1 LAWRRG
7 ASFAENQPL
16 PAFVVDGVA
25 SDGERHGVLQDG
37 LADGRRSGPG
47 KGSDVAR
54 SRNVGTV
61 LPGPAASRP
70 GGRSFKSLNKVQVG
84 RLAAKH
90 LIYIE

>member
-1 LAWRRG
+1 MAWRRG

-54 SRNVGTV
+54 SRMRVLCFRARLPNGARAADLSNGSTKLNGVG
-61 LPGPAASRP
+61 
-70 GGRSFKSLNKVQVG
+70 
-84 RLAAKH
+84 
-90 LIYIE
+90 